1 LVAKLRTTTSQLGR
15 RAISERSSATA
26 ASVAPGPAVLQLGR
40 SADVLAGKVLEGA
53 IDRPERSR
61 RIASEEL
68 LDREVETGKGV
79 GRVQQLGQLTE
90 RVVIPINPKVYDG
103 AGTDLFRRSALNDQ
117 KRRGH
122 PAPRVTSRLL
132 PRHESGKKPTSQ
144 GASRALERGRHRRP
158 HIGRTHHARL
168 HREAV
173 ANHMPSVIDAEPSG
187 GYRNRAVRGAN
198 PSCRRAAIGSA
209 ACAAASQPHVLI
221 AARSAVCAL
230 CAVCVSATQPRAL
243 TCGPARAAPVGG
255 VAEAG
260 TVM

>member
-1 LVAKLRTTTSQLGR
+1 MLARLDQRRTASTHSPSGRAIGPLVAKLRTTTSQLGR

-122 PAPRVTSRLL
+122 PAL
-132 PRHESGKKPTSQ
+132 
-144 GASRALERGRHRRP
+144 ASP
-158 HIGRTHHARL
+158 
-168 HREAV
+168 
-173 ANHMPSVIDAEPSG
+173 P
-187 GYRNRAVRGAN
+187 
-198 PSCRRAAIGSA
+198 
-209 ACAAASQPHVLI
+209 ASSPATR
-221 AARSAVCAL
+221 AARSL
-230 CAVCVSATQPRAL
+230 RAK
-243 TCGPARAAPVGG
+243 GPAELSNADAIGG
-255 VAEAG
+255 HTSGELIMLACTAKPSPI
-260 TVM
+260 TCPA